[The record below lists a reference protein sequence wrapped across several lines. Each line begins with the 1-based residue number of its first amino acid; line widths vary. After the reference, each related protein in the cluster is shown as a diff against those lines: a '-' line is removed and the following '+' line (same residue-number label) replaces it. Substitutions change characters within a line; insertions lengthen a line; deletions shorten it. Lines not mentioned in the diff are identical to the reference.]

1 MQEESRVLKLICDVK
16 GERVDVFAADAVKRG
31 LGVFFDAGEGL
42 EPEDSDDAGE
52 TPSISRSGIRKLID
66 EGRVLVNGKTCKA
79 NCRTEEGDVIEIS
92 LPEPEPLEALP
103 EDIPLDI
110 VYEDRDIIVVNKQR
124 GLVVHPAPGNPS
136 GTLVNALLFHCKDL
150 SDINGKIRP
159 GIVHRIDRDTTGLI
173 CAAKNNAAHVSLAA
187 QLETHSMAREY
198 LAVTEG
204 TPRGGSG
211 TVDLPI
217 GRHPVDRKKMA
228 AGVKNGREAVT
239 HYETIEKKAGF
250 ALVRVKLETG
260 RTHQIRVHLAFIGAP
275 VAGDPVYGIKNTR
288 GLAGQ
293 LLHAG
298 KLTLKHPRTLET
310 MVFKAPPP
318 EDFIAFLRKNGF
330 ELADRPEDMI

>member
-1 MQEESRVLKLICDVK
+1 MAENNRIIKFICDVK
-16 GERVDVFAADAVKRG
+16 GERADVFVADEIEDAAAVPA
-31 LGVFFDAGEGL
+31 V
-42 EPEDSDDAGE
+42 
-52 TPSISRSGIRKLID
+52 SRSGVKKLID
-66 EGRVLVNGKTCKA
+66 EGNVLVNGSPCKA
-79 NCRTEEGDVIEIS
+79 NYRTNIGDVIEVR
-92 LPEPEPLEALP
+92 LPEPEVIEAVP

-110 VYEDRDIIVVNKQR
+110 VYEDRDIIVINKQR
-124 GLVVHPAPGNPS
+124 GLVVHPAPGNVS
-136 GTLVNALLFHCKDL
+136 GTLVNALLFHCRDL

-173 CAAKNNAAHVSLAA
+173 CVAKNNAAHISLAA
-187 QLETHSMAREY
+187 QLETHSMARVY

-211 TVDLPI
+211 TVNSPI

-228 AGVKNGREAVT
+228 AGVKNGKEAVT

-260 RTHQIRVHLAFIGAP
+260 RTHQIRVHLASIGAP
-275 VAGDPVYGIKNTR
+275 VVGDPVYGIKNLR
-288 GLAGQ
+288 GLDGQ

-298 KLTLKHPRTLET
+298 QLTLRHPGTLEE

-318 EDFIAFLRKNGF
+318 SDFIAFLRKNGF